1 MGLES
6 WDPDSFGRGASW
18 GWGILRD
25 RAARPSRTAALPGR
39 AEEGC
44 RPTQLPDPGR
54 RSRPRAAPYP
64 HQLCGHRFGPAQP
77 LNPEPAE
84 PSCPAPRL
92 PLRPRGRDPSR
103 SAPAAGGGEAGPP
116 SSRSRLAFT
125 VYLTPRDLKI
135 SCFFFFF
142 LSGSAQLPGLLRV
155 LAAGGER
162 AANAEKVSRQ
172 RLNRDHFNG

>member
-6 WDPDSFGRGASW
+6 RDPDSFGSGASW

-44 RPTQLPDPGR
+44 RPAQLPDPGR

-64 HQLCGHRFGPAQP
+64 HQLSGHRFGPAQP

-84 PSCPAPRL
+84 SSCPAPWL

-103 SAPAAGGGEAGPP
+103 SAPAAGGGGAGPP
-116 SSRSRLAFT
+116 GSRSRLAPSVLLAT
-125 VYLTPRDLKI
+125 RDRET
-135 SCFFFFF
+135 SCFV
-142 LSGSAQLPGLLRV
+142 PGLHSWQICLGFWRQ
-155 LAAGGER
+155 GPRGELMQKSER
-162 AANAEKVSRQ
+162 PAPK
-172 RLNRDHFNG
+172 

>member
-6 WDPDSFGRGASW
+6 RDPESFERGSSW

-25 RAARPSRTAALPGR
+25 RAARLSRTAALPGR

-44 RPTQLPDPGR
+44 RPAQLPDPDR

-64 HQLCGHRFGPAQP
+64 HQISGHRFGPAQP

-84 PSCPAPRL
+84 PNSPAPRL

-103 SAPAAGGGEAGPP
+103 SAPAAGGGRGGAFRP
-116 SSRSRLAFT
+116 RLAAT
-125 VYLTPRDLKI
+125 VLLTPRDWEKQLFLLGLH
-135 SCFFFFF
+135 SCQVC
-142 LSGSAQLPGLLRV
+142 LGSWRQGAKGQLMKKKW
-155 LAAGGER
+155 ED
-162 AANAEKVSRQ
+162 ST
-172 RLNRDHFNG
+172 

>member
-6 WDPDSFGRGASW
+6 RDPDSFGRGSSW

-44 RPTQLPDPGR
+44 RPAQLPDPGR

-64 HQLCGHRFGPAQP
+64 HQLSGHRFGPAQP

-84 PSCPAPRL
+84 PNCPAPGL

-103 SAPAAGGGEAGPP
+103 SAPAAGGGRGGA
-116 SSRSRLAFT
+116 SRPRLAAT
-125 VYLTPRDLKI
+125 VLLTPRDVKN
-135 SCFFFFF
+135 SCFFWICT
-142 LSGSAQLPGLLRV
+142 AVRV
-155 LAAGGER
+155 A
-162 AANAEKVSRQ
+162 
-172 RLNRDHFNG
+172 